1 MKSKIKKDPLVSIIT
16 PSFNDAEF
24 ILDNI
29 KSVKN
34 QNWKN
39 IEHIIFDGKST
50 DKTLSILKRSKDIIW
65 FSEKDSGQSN
75 AINKALKL
83 VKGEYIGWLNS
94 DDSYNHH
101 AIKRSIN
108 FLENNKDIDL
118 IYTDVN
124 IINKNNKVFGVSK
137 GREFSLENLLV
148 NNPIKQPG
156 VFFRRNILDEI
167 EGLNENLHY
176 VMDRYFWLKIFYKNK
191 SIKYI
196 PYWINANF
204 RLIEGTKSYDSIDK
218 FKDEW
223 ISVLE
228 NSEECKFYKKTKG
241 NLINRAINKTKSS
254 KYMYLMN
261 KNLTK
266 KNLFFALVYFI
277 KCIYHDIYI
286 LNNLGFYKLIYRSFV
301 KGEYNPS
308 QKYLK

>member
-1 MKSKIKKDPLVSIIT
+1 MNSKIKKDPLVSIIT

-94 DDSYNHH
+94 DDSYNDN

-124 IINKNNKVFGVSK
+124 IIDKNNKVFGVSK
-137 GREFSLENLLV
+137 GREFSLENLLLY
-148 NNPIKQPG
+148 NPIKQPG

-167 EGLNENLHY
+167 DGLNENLHY
-176 VMDRYFWLKIFYKNK
+176 VMDRYFWLKIFHKNK

-204 RLIEGTKSYDSIDK
+204 RLIKGTKSFDSIDK

-223 ISVLE
+223 LEVLN
-228 NSEECKFYKKTKG
+228 NSEECKYYKKNNKW
-241 NLINRAINKTKSS
+241 LINKAIKKTKSS
-254 KYMYLMN
+254 KYLYLIN
-261 KNLTK
+261 KELAQ
-266 KNLFFALVYFI
+266 KNAI
-277 KCIYHDIYI
+277 KAFYYLAICLYYDFSI
-286 LNNLGFYKLIYRSFV
+286 LINLGFYKLLLRSIL
-301 KGEYNPS
+301 KGEYNPT
-308 QKYLK
+308 QKYL